1 MPLQVLYAE
10 PRYATRFSWVY
21 LGESAIAGSVS
32 TVAARA
38 FASLLGPPLPGR
50 WSNLYTPPDLW
61 AAWGSFGLLIIT
73 AVCSLI
79 LQNKAMIHF
88 GNSEVCGGGQS
99 VSTTQPPPR
108 GIGSLARVHCRRRG
122 PSYHHLVAGGAD
134 LFLSLLVGISSR
146 RRLRIPGAPPQLAS
160 SYLVC
165 IFLGYLFAVLDEH
178 HPPDQ

>member
-88 GNSEVCGGGQS
+88 GNSEVGGPVRQHYTTPTAGHGLTSPRPLPTEPGDHADVVPPDIAGSFKQASSLGGQQEGPGLEPRVGIRGGGRHGLQ
-99 VSTTQPPPR
+99 TLPP
-108 GIGSLARVHCRRRG
+108 LAG
-122 PSYHHLVAGGAD
+122 
-134 LFLSLLVGISSR
+134 
-146 RRLRIPGAPPQLAS
+146 
-160 SYLVC
+160 
-165 IFLGYLFAVLDEH
+165 
-178 HPPDQ
+178 

>member
-50 WSNLYTPPDLW
+50 WSNLHTPPDLW

-88 GNSEVCGGGQS
+88 GNSEVGGPARQHY
-99 VSTTQPPPR
+99 TTPTAGHGLTSPR
-108 GIGSLARVHCRRRG
+108 PLPTDTAISSSPGGRWCR
-122 PSYHHLVAGGAD
+122 SIFV
-134 LFLSLLVGISSR
+134 SSR
-146 RRLRIPGAPPQLAS
+146 RDRCSAPPLHTRSAAATRLIVS
-160 SYLVC
+160 RLYLSR
-165 IFLGYLFAVLDEH
+165 LFIRRTG
-178 HPPDQ
+178 

>member
-1 MPLQVLYAE
+1 MLYAE

-21 LGESAIAGSVS
+21 LGESAIAGSFS

-88 GNSEVCGGGQS
+88 GNSEVGGPP
-99 VSTTQPPPR
+99 VSRTQPPPR
-108 GIGSLARVHCRRRG
+108 GIGSLGRAQHRRRR
-122 PSYHHLVAGGAD
+122 PPCHRLVAGGAH
-134 LFLSLLVGISSR
+134 LLLPLLVGIGPR
-146 RRLRIPGAPPQLAS
+146 RRLRIPGAPPRLAWPH
-160 SYLVC
+160 LDC
-165 IFLGYLFAVLDEH
+165 IFLGHLFAVLDEH
-178 HPPDQ
+178 HPSDQ